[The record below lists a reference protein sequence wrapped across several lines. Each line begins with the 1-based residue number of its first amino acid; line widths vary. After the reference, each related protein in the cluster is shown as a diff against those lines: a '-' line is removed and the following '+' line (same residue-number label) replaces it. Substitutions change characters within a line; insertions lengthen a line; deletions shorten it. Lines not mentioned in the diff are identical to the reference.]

1 MTDYEVDEL
10 VKALRTFGVLTRED
24 LLERSGAREW
34 LAASFQSALSRGT
47 AAGSIKDLG
56 GGLFE
61 VGANAPDPNEE
72 GQFDPS

>member
-1 MTDYEVDEL
+1 MCLEGSPVAAQPEARLWTAESFEA
-10 VKALRTFGVLTRED
+10 ALR
-24 LLERSGAREW
+24 
-34 LAASFQSALSRGT
+34 RGT

-61 VGANAPDPNEE
+61 VGDDAPDPSE